1 MSKRAGENNVEKRLK
16 DEETKKSNP
25 QLEDPLNMTKWIE
38 DNKSSFLPPVCNKLM
53 YGAGQL
59 KVMLVGGPNARKDYH
74 IDEGEEFFY
83 MIKGDLLLRII
94 EKGRPK
100 ELIIKE
106 GEVFV
111 LPSRIQHSP
120 QRLEN
125 TVGLVIERERL
136 PDESD
141 GLRYFCEDGVTPL
154 WEKWFHCE
162 DLGTQLAPIIKEYFS
177 SESFKTGVPDP
188 DNIAKDPPVE
198 VDSTSKVDAPLSLK
212 EWIDGNKSEIE
223 CGTKE
228 LFGKGE
234 FKINIHGQGEQ
245 LGEWQG
251 ETWLYQ
257 LEGEACVTVNGETK
271 DLGKDDVI
279 IIPSGAKYTVKRA
292 KGSIGMSVIM
302 DPMANK

>member
-1 MSKRAGENNVEKRLK
+1 MSKRPGNENGEEVL
-16 DEETKKSNP
+16 TKKNNP
-25 QLEDPLNMTKWIE
+25 QLGDPLNMLKWIDE
-38 DNKSSFLPPVCNKLM
+38 NKTSFLPPVCNKLM

-59 KVMLVGGPNARKDYH
+59 KVMFVGGPNVRKDYH

-83 MIKGDLLLRII
+83 MVKGDMNLRII
-94 EKGRPK
+94 EKGKPK
-100 ELIIKE
+100 DVIIKE

-120 QRLEN
+120 QRKEN

-136 PDESD
+136 PEETD

-154 WEKWFHCE
+154 WERWFHCK
-162 DLGTQLAPIIKEYFS
+162 DLGTQLGPIIKSYFS
-177 SESFKTGVPDP
+177 SEEYKTGVPTSENVD
-188 DNIAKDPPVE
+188 KDPPV
-198 VDSTSKVDAPLSLK
+198 KVDLETEVSEPFSLK
-212 EWIDGNKSEIE
+212 EWIAEHKSDIE

-234 FKINIHGQGEQ
+234 FKINVHGEGEQ
-245 LGEWQG
+245 TGEWQG

-257 LEGEACVTVNGETK
+257 LEGDATVTVNGETK
-271 DLGKDDVI
+271 VISKDDVLLI
-279 IIPSGAKYTVKRA
+279 SAGAKYTVKRS
-292 KGSIGMSVIM
+292 KGSIGLSVIM

>member
-1 MSKRAGENNVEKRLK
+1 MPKRTGE
-16 DEETKKSNP
+16 EESGELSNGQVKKSNL
-25 QLEDPLNMTKWIE
+25 QLEHPLNVTKWIE
-38 DNKSSFLPPVCNKLM
+38 ENKSSFLPPVCNKLM

-59 KVMLVGGPNARKDYH
+59 KVMYVGGPNVRKDYH

-83 MIKGDLLLRII
+83 MMKGDLLLKIM
-94 EKGRPK
+94 EKGKPK

-111 LPSRIQHSP
+111 LPSRIPHSP

-136 PDESD
+136 PEESD

-162 DLGTQLAPIIKEYFS
+162 DLGTQLVPIIKEYFS
-177 SESFKTGVPDP
+177 SEPFRTGIPDP
-188 DNIAKDPPVE
+188 NNIAKDPPLKIDTVTE
-198 VDSTSKVDAPLSLK
+198 VDPPLSLK
-212 EWIDGNKSEIE
+212 EWISENKSEIE

-234 FKINIHGQGEQ
+234 FKINIHGEGEQ

-257 LEGEACVTVNGETK
+257 MEGEACVSVNGETK
-271 DLGKDDVI
+271 TLGKEDVI
-279 IIPSGAKYTVKRA
+279 IIPSATKYTVKRS